1 MQNLQLCPPA
11 AMPGTQPQTVSGG
24 GSSNSSSSGGNVRHM
39 FVPPLTP
46 PSSDPGSPGS
56 SMAAAAA
63 HAAASQQQ
71 HQNQQQLPRR
81 TTPPPPYQ
89 QQQLQQQQQH
99 SQQQGHP
106 LSSICPNIINLHSG
120 STTSSAAG
128 HLVSPGRTLTALGGQ
143 SSNSI
148 LANAPANGSA
158 TNHSTS
164 NSVQNSSN
172 SRGGNSTSATTP
184 AHLANLIV
192 PTVRTVRYNR
202 RNNPELEKRRIH
214 HCDYVGKCRLGKV
227 SFHQ

>member
-1 MQNLQLCPPA
+1 
-11 AMPGTQPQTVSGG
+11 MPGTQPQTISGG

-89 QQQLQQQQQH
+89 QQQQQLQQQH

-106 LSSICPNIINLHSG
+106 LSSICPNIINIHSG

-172 SRGGNSTSATTP
+172 TRGGNSASATTP

>member
-11 AMPGTQPQTVSGG
+11 AMSGTQPQTVSGG

-89 QQQLQQQQQH
+89 QQQLQQQQH

-172 SRGGNSTSATTP
+172 TRGGNSASATTP